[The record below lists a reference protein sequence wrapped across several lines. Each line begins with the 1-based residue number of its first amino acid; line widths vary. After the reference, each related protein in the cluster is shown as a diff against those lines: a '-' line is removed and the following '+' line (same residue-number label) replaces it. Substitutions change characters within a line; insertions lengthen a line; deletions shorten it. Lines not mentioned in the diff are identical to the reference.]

1 MSTPALNTNAVMR
14 IWNCC
19 YNKKMEKNVIIP
31 KDLST
36 WLKIIGAT
44 STAIG
49 SILLAWRVKEI
60 LKWVVYGLVAH
71 EQSINQMRKIL
82 NNKQQTEPLIEGV
95 TKHLIDVE
103 SKLGV
108 FLLVSGLLLLA
119 IGMLT
124 TAASY
129 FFTG

>member
-1 MSTPALNTNAVMR
+1 
-14 IWNCC
+14 
-19 YNKKMEKNVIIP
+19 VIIP
-31 KDLST
+31 EDISA
-36 WLKIIGAT
+36 WLKIAGAI

-71 EQSINQMRKIL
+71 EQSISQIGKIL
-82 NNKQQTEPLIEGV
+82 NNEQQTEPLVEGV

-108 FLLVSGLLLLA
+108 FLLVLGLVLLA
-119 IGMLT
+119 IGVLS

-129 FFTG
+129 FFVG

>member
-1 MSTPALNTNAVMR
+1 M
-14 IWNCC
+14 
-19 YNKKMEKNVIIP
+19 IIP
-31 KDLST
+31 EDIST
-36 WLKIIGAT
+36 WLKIAGAI

-71 EQSINQMRKIL
+71 EQSISQIRKIL
-82 NNKQQTEPLIEGV
+82 NNEQQTEPLVEGV

-108 FLLVSGLLLLA
+108 FLLVLGLVLLA
-119 IGMLT
+119 IGMLS

-129 FFTG
+129 FFVG